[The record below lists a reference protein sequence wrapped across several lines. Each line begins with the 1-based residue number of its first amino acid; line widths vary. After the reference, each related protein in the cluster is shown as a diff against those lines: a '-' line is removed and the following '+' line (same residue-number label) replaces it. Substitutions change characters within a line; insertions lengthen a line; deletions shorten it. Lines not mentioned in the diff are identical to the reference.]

1 MKKLDKGLWMTALTL
16 VVAITFLAGCA
27 PSGGTTTSTAEQP
40 GVVNLIMTVP
50 LSGLLASFGRSSRKA
65 CRWLLTR

>member
-40 GVVNLIMTVP
+40 GVVNHSQIRLGYKEALRKFESVFSNIE
-50 LSGLLASFGRSSRKA
+50 GL
-65 CRWLLTR
+65 